1 MKKIKRSA
9 VLIIAFCF
17 AAAAFAGCTE
27 SGSSESANHEKTYE
41 QIAASLTFID
51 EMPETDLP
59 RPEREIGSREE
70 FIDALDYLSFYRV
83 NEEVSFEISEEY
95 ASTFYNA
102 YQEFSLVCEISQLS
116 DFYPIFLSDEY
127 YAKYRI
133 LSVDFRIRDFADDA
147 PTVLPDSVTV
157 VYPFDYTADLNER
170 GENFEDFPLVRE
182 NKGEVAVENSEQL
195 WYAANRGYLPVPKE
209 GSVADEI
216 FSEAKNVLRR
226 IISDD
231 MTDLEKLKA
240 IYNYLCCE
248 IRYDRATA
256 NSGAQD
262 LISAQCY
269 YLEGVFLNRL
279 AVCDGKAKA
288 YCLLAAMEGIPV
300 LRATAERED
309 FSGHAYNYVQLEEK
323 WYLSCTTFGSNELNF
338 GSEEQPDIM
347 LVSSYNMFLTTYE
360 TPYGDEGWGYDS
372 GMYPEIAEVI
382 ETEAFDYWA
391 QEFSFPNGKT
401 LDLTVSDYSELS
413 ELAEAVLS
421 LEAEGSIQF
430 EFRAENGFS
439 ADGDV
444 LDKLSEDFA
453 NYDIR
458 LIQNRPLD
466 AQLYG
471 CILTAA
477 KY

>member
-1 MKKIKRSA
+1 MKRS
-9 VLIIAFCF
+9 
-17 AAAAFAGCTE
+17 FAGYAVFLGAFIVFYGVVATGAFGYVDRIPAIEDIE
-27 SGSSESANHEKTYE
+27 S
-41 QIAASLTFID
+41 
-51 EMPETDLP
+51 
-59 RPEREIGSREE
+59 
-70 FIDALDYLSFYRV
+70 
-83 NEEVSFEISEEY
+83 VSFEDNTYYQEFGSDHFDIQGEQYENLASVKPEICQAENVEKVLEFHRSVVEFQKQAGFPFRMSQGGGIQYQIVYHLKDGSTFQREYQWSPFDTPNAEENSQRLQQLSSDIVNSEEY
-95 ASTFYNA
+95 KTSGNLLFYL
-102 YQEFSLVCEISQLS
+102 EPGDISQIEIENYDEQS
-116 DFYPIFLSDEY
+116 DMA
-127 YAKYRI
+127 AKTYR
-133 LSVDFRIRDFADDA
+133 LNDA
-147 PTVLPDSVTV
+147 QKQALLEALRQDTL
-157 VYPFDYTADLNER
+157 DLDITN
-170 GENFEDFPLVRE
+170 
-182 NKGEVAVENSEQL
+182 
-195 WYAANRGYLPVPKE
+195 
-209 GSVADEI
+209 
-216 FSEAKNVLRR
+216 
-226 IISDD
+226 
-231 MTDLEKLKA
+231 
-240 IYNYLCCE
+240 
-248 IRYDRATA
+248 
-256 NSGAQD
+256 
-262 LISAQCY
+262 
-269 YLEGVFLNRL
+269 
-279 AVCDGKAKA
+279 
-288 YCLLAAMEGIPV
+288 
-300 LRATAERED
+300 RED

-439 ADGDV
+439 ADGDI

-458 LIQNRPLD
+458 LIQNRPLG